1 MKLPEKWQKVVEQ
14 NSIKFLLK
22 NVSFISYLKTL
33 MANPIKSIFFISVI
47 SEIETHLIVNV
58 MMHFKQ
64 QFFPFLVVYKIRMH
78 LQCNEILQCFH
89 CLSALK
95 YFIISLLIFLAQCIL
110 VICYFI
116 SRCEVFSYSFIAYIQ
131 FYYVKTRKYSLCIP
145 RNVSV
150 LLSVFSLSVSL
161 YLRVSPVDTQKHVCL
176 FVLLPPGHSAS
187 ATVKSLGWEGHTGVG
202 TDPAPPHLC
211 CDLYPLLLRAV
222 GAHSAHHETPAGL
235 V

>member
-1 MKLPEKWQKVVEQ
+1 M
-14 NSIKFLLK
+14 
-22 NVSFISYLKTL
+22 
-33 MANPIKSIFFISVI
+33 
-47 SEIETHLIVNV
+47 
-58 MMHFKQ
+58 
-64 QFFPFLVVYKIRMH
+64 
-78 LQCNEILQCFH
+78 
-89 CLSALK
+89 
-95 YFIISLLIFLAQCIL
+95 
-110 VICYFI
+110 
-116 SRCEVFSYSFIAYIQ
+116 
-131 FYYVKTRKYSLCIP
+131 
-145 RNVSV
+145 

-235 V
+235 VWTHGGAWHTRRLSNVESDLTLKFLFKEGLGLFKHRASLPPSLPFFLPLCMACRILIRWLGTEPRPQQWKMPSPNHWATRKFPLCPSLCWWHWMCWPNLSSRALVKSSN